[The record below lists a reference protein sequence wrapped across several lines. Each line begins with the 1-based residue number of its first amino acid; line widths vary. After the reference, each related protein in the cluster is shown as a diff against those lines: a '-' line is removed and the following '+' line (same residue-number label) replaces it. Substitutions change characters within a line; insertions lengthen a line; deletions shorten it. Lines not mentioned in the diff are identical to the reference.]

1 MPAVFCYRV
10 WSCLV
15 SAVLLGSA
23 HGTNFEELEKPGL
36 LNPTHLP
43 LNTIPGVWVDFK

>member
-1 MPAVFCYRV
+1 M
-10 WSCLV
+10 

-36 LNPTHLP
+36 LNPNHLP